1 MTLSRLISNCQPF
14 IITCKPLDQRLL
26 AALSSPKLQP
36 DQCLLSRLISTMM
49 PASRSIA
56 RARRSQALGW
66 ACCIFWGLLFYPA
79 VLAGCYYPHFRA
91 LITEVPCGG
100 SQRRVCGA
108 GHSPCLQNSCWQES
122 GPLGAAPTWHPAPP
136 PSCDPIPALG
146 TTSDAV
152 TQPLPSLLCLM
163 AAY

>member
-1 MTLSRLISNCQPF
+1 MPRVSQPGARGAGHKSQKRDGGAVTPAGVSWQWAGGSPRCQGPS
-14 IITCKPLDQRLL
+14 TC
-26 AALSSPKLQP
+26 
-36 DQCLLSRLISTMM
+36 
-49 PASRSIA
+49 
-56 RARRSQALGW
+56 QALGW
-66 ACCIFWGLLFYPA
+66 ACCIFWGFLVCPA